1 MLHILKQ
8 KENVPTGTISLE
20 NNHKRHFLSKADLEM
35 IYLSIYINRYDDETL
50 LVYLLFQPSDH
61 SYWSPLQ

>member
-1 MLHILKQ
+1 M
-8 KENVPTGTISLE
+8 PTGTISLE